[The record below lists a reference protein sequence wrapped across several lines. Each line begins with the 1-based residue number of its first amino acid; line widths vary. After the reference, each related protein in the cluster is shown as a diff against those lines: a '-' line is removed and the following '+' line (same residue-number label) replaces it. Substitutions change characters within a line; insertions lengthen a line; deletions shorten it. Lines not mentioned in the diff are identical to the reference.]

1 MIEHAE
7 YGSAWADEPPPLV
20 RWWSCPVRDN
30 ILSALVVLAGLTA
43 AGMGV
48 HAATGRLHLALFA
61 VLVLTMALWRFFI
74 PVLFEL
80 NTDGVNQ
87 WVFRRHRRISWNE
100 IHRYDICSKGVL
112 LLPHTDRC
120 PMDAFR
126 GLYLPWRNRREEVL
140 AQIHYYLD
148 PPEE

>member
-1 MIEHAE
+1 M
-7 YGSAWADEPPPLV
+7 
-20 RWWSCPVRDN
+20 RDS
-30 ILSALVVLAGLTA
+30 ILSACVVLAGLTA

-61 VLVLTMALWRFFI
+61 VLVLTVALWRFFI

-100 IHRYDICSKGVL
+100 IRRYEICSKGVL
-112 LLPHTDRC
+112 LLPHADSR

-140 AQIHYYLD
+140 AQVHYYLD
-148 PPEE
+148 PARE

>member
-1 MIEHAE
+1 MTEHAE

-20 RWWSCPVRDN
+20 RWWSCPIRDG
-30 ILSALVVLAGLTA
+30 ILGALVVLGGLTA
-43 AGMGV
+43 AGIGL

-61 VLVLTMALWRFFI
+61 VLVLTLALWRFFT

-87 WVFRRHRRISWNE
+87 WVLGRHRRISWNE
-100 IHRYDICSKGVL
+100 IHRYEICSKGVL
-112 LLPHTDRC
+112 LLRHADCRPI
-120 PMDAFR
+120 DAFG

-140 AQIHYYLD
+140 AQVHYYLD